1 MFRIFV
7 FMAQGCFKVSVM
19 ALLRFWVGVWDL
31 VCRVCFAFTAWGLSC
46 STCLDIQRVPTQPC
60 GYTMGTWTL
69 RRSGS
74 TECCTPSYES
84 AATVRMHVFGKA

>member
-31 VCRVCFAFTAWGLSC
+31 ACRVCFAFTAWGLSC
-46 STCLDIQRVPTQPC
+46 STCLDIQRVPTQYVCSSVYHVDIQWVRGPL
-60 GYTMGTWTL
+60 GEVVL
-69 RRSGS
+69 RN
-74 TECCTPSYES
+74 
-84 AATVRMHVFGKA
+84 AAHHHTSLPLQ